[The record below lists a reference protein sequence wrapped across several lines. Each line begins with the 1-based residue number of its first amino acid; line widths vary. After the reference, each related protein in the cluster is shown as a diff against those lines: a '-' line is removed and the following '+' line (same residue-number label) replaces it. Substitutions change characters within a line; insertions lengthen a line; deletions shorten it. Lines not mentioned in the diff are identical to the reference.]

1 MNNKPLRKRKLN
13 ISLIAL
19 ILAAAIFL
27 GAWYFYDTRLEAALP
42 HNYLAVHFIDV
53 GQGDATLIAAQGQ
66 FMLIDGGE
74 RGNERRV
81 INYLRSAGVERLDIV
96 VASHPHS
103 DHIGGL
109 AMGILD
115 AFPVGVVIAPRLSAP
130 HPTRTYEHFL
140 EAVSRAVEQ
149 GTQARYAQPGD
160 VFALGDAQ
168 VTILGP
174 LTEDPRNLNNNS
186 VIVRLDYGYTSAMF
200 TGDAERRAEAAL
212 AAAYGPALRVC
223 VLKAGHHGSNTSS
236 TDIFLYYT
244 APQFIVISC
253 AAGNRHNHPDPRA
266 MERIRATGATIYRTD
281 IERDVV
287 MLSDGV
293 TFWRAD

>member
-1 MNNKPLRKRKLN
+1 MKNEQQPRKLN
-13 ISLIAL
+13 KSLLAL
-19 ILAAAIFL
+19 ILAALIFL
-27 GAWYFYDTRLEAALP
+27 GAWYFYDHRSGAALP
-42 HNYLAVHFIDV
+42 YDHLAIHFIDV

-81 INYLRSAGVERLDIV
+81 INYLRRAGVERLDIV
-96 VASHPHS
+96 VATHPHS

-115 AFPVGVVIAPRLSAP
+115 AFSVGVIIAPHLSAP
-130 HPTRTYEHFL
+130 HPTRTYERFL
-140 EAVSRAVEQ
+140 EAVSRQVEQ
-149 GTQARYAQPGD
+149 GAQALYARPGD
-160 VFALGDAQ
+160 VFPLGNAL

-174 LTEDPRNLNNNS
+174 LSEDLRNLNNNS
-186 VIVRLDYGYTSAMF
+186 VIVRLDYGTTSAMF

-212 AAAYGPALRVC
+212 ADNYGPALRVC

-236 TDIFLYYT
+236 IETFLYYT

-266 MERIRATGATIYRTD
+266 MERIRATGATVYRTD
-281 IERDVV
+281 IEGTVV
-287 MLSDGV
+287 MRSDGNS
-293 TFWRAD
+293 FWRAD